1 MLNWAL
7 SGLRTIFVSKGR
19 LHRGNSNEIH
29 VQKISSN
36 KVVVNRSVLVILV
49 IKILPFNCFFLKIF
63 LLLDCLSQKLGGI
76 PHPRLIQTFYF
87 HLSLLVICFFL
98 N

>member
-36 KVVVNRSVLVILV
+36 KVVVNRSVSVILV

-63 LLLDCLSQKLGGI
+63 LLLDCLSQKLGI
-76 PHPRLIQTFYF
+76 PHPQLIQTFYF
-87 HLSLLVICFFL
+87 RLSLLVICFFL
-98 N
+98 D